1 MTTLQLHDAEH
12 WRARADEAL
21 TQASQMTNLEAR
33 RILLALAENFEQ
45 LEQLATSAA
54 PRRGRSE
61 ARGDETGM
69 ARGD

>member
-1 MTTLQLHDAEH
+1 MTAQLHNAEY

-21 TQASQMTNLEAR
+21 TQASQMPNLEAK

-45 LEQLATSAA
+45 LEQLATSAV
-54 PRRGRSE
+54 PRRGCSV